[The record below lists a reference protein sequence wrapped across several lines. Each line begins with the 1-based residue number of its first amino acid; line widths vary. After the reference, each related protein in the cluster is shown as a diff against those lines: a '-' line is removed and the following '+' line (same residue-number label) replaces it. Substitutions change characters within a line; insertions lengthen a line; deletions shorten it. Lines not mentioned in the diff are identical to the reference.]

1 VGKGGSVGQGVGVD
15 VVVAVGTGKV
25 GVGVDGGIGVAVM
38 VSAGVAEGVTVGVA
52 EGTGAIVANTV
63 SLLLLASGSDTVQPT
78 RFSIITNPIIN
89 QRLITRCF
97 ICLYSIRF
105 T

>member
-1 VGKGGSVGQGVGVD
+1 MGQGVGVD
-15 VVVAVGTGKV
+15 VVVAVGTEKV
-25 GVGVDGGIGVAVM
+25 GVGVDGGTGVAVM
-38 VSAGVAEGVTVGVA
+38 VSAGVVEGVTVGVA
-52 EGTGAIVANTV
+52 EGTGVIVAKPTCVTV
-63 SLLLLASGSDTVQPT
+63 SLLLPASGSNIVQPT